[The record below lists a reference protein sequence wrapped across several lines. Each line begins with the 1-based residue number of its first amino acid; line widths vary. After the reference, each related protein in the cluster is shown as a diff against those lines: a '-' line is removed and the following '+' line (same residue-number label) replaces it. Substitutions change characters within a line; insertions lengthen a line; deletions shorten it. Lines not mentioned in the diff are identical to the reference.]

1 MSIFKENII
10 TTEKLAVQVIEMKSE
25 DVPTK
30 VTGKTKMLLQ
40 AAVILRH
47 MLTLIISM
55 PTIWSMVTNQK

>member
-1 MSIFKENII
+1 MGIHKANII

-47 MLTLIISM
+47 MLILIMSM
-55 PTIWSMVTNQK
+55 STI

>member
-1 MSIFKENII
+1 MSIHKENII

-40 AAVILRH
+40 AAVISRH
-47 MLTLIISM
+47 MLTLIMSM
-55 PTIWSMVTNQK
+55 STI

>member
-47 MLTLIISM
+47 MLTLIMSM
-55 PTIWSMVTNQK
+55 STI

>member
-1 MSIFKENII
+1 MSIHKENII

-47 MLTLIISM
+47 MLILIMSM
-55 PTIWSMVTNQK
+55 STI